1 MPKDSGIEVAPESWT
16 EKDSGKQ
23 HEDVYLRSKKRET
36 LEKFFAGLTGD
47 LAVPADHEIGYE
59 ENQARSDTGEVT
71 PDKYWRTFYLHRRAA
86 LTGEY
91 LSNADQTWDQQTGRP
106 EVSFEFDRQG
116 AAISEK
122 MTGDN
127 IGRKMAILLDDKINS
142 APVIEGRIGARGR
155 ITLGGFGDP
164 FALQQEAKDLVGV
177 LRSGA
182 LPAPL
187 HKTFETQVGPTMG
200 SDSVKKAKFSMILG
214 AVAVDPVHADLL
226 PVRRASSR
234 TSP

>member
-1 MPKDSGIEVAPESWT
+1 
-16 EKDSGKQ
+16 
-23 HEDVYLRSKKRET
+23 
-36 LEKFFAGLTGD
+36 
-47 LAVPADHEIGYE
+47 
-59 ENQARSDTGEVT
+59 
-71 PDKYWRTFYLHRRAA
+71 
-86 LTGEY
+86 
-91 LSNADQTWDQQTGRP
+91 
-106 EVSFEFDRQG
+106 
-116 AAISEK
+116 

-200 SDSVKKAKFSMILG
+200 RDAVQKAKILDVHRRRG
-214 AVAVDPVHADLL
+214 GHPVHAHLL
-226 PVRRASSR
+226 PAVGRHRRSSR
-234 TSP
+234 